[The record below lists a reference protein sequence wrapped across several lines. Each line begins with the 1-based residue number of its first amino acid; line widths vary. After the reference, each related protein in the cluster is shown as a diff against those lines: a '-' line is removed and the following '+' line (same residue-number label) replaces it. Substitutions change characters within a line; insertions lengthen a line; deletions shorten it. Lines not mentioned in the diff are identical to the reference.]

1 MSYRTVVLILT
12 TLTSIGLLA
21 CASLT
26 APTPTTTPETDSLA
40 LECEV
45 ERLLHEHD
53 HFSHWHGLMSDAPPP
68 ATGIEAEPV
77 QCVELREKF
86 PTEYEQLVGNV
97 ITGTFTLYDDDFY
110 VVTRDGPS
118 KGDCW
123 GQGGYDDIG
132 IGLDVIIKD
141 GTGTIIAKDE
151 LWPGKKT
158 DRNECTF
165 PFYVSGV
172 PSADFYEIE
181 VGRRGSLVF
190 SRSEMDYNGWQAH
203 LQLGR

>member
-1 MSYRTVVLILT
+1 MSYRTVALILI
-12 TLTSIGLLA
+12 TLTSSGLLA

-26 APTPTTTPETDSLA
+26 TPTPTATSEIDSIT
-40 LECEV
+40 LECETA
-45 ERLLHEHD
+45 RTLHEIEHYVE
-53 HFSHWHGLMSDAPPP
+53 WGRLMPDAPPP
-68 ATGIEAEPV
+68 ATALESEPD

-97 ITGTFTLYDDDFY
+97 ITGTFTLYDDDLF
-110 VVTRDGPS
+110 VVTGDGPL
-118 KGDCW
+118 KGGCW
-123 GQGGYDDIG
+123 GQGGYDDIR

-141 GTGTIIAKDE
+141 GTGTIIAKGE